1 MGFDFVEGFVNEEGV
16 LEGLPLGI
24 VSVGVSS
31 VLGATVCAGSEGEG
45 GISVGIYVVVA
56 TSSGD

>member
-1 MGFDFVEGFVNEEGV
+1 MGSDFVVSEEGV

-24 VSVGVSS
+24 VSVEVSS

>member
-1 MGFDFVEGFVNEEGV
+1 VGSDFVVSEEGV

-24 VSVGVSS
+24 VSVEVSS